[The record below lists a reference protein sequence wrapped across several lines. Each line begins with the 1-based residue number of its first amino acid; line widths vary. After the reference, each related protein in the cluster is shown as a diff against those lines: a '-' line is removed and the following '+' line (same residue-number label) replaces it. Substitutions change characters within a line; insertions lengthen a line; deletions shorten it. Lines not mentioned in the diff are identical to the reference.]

1 MAQAQP
7 EVMHSSTVSFFSDL
21 DGGRSRRAMNMPAFN
36 LHAAADKAQPASTST
51 AASGKGDASTT
62 VVSSS
67 KTNQLQ
73 DSVQWLE
80 LGLCKA
86 LVRAVSKVGF
96 LSPTP
101 VQVAALP
108 EALRGTD
115 ICMRAVTGS
124 GKTAAFLLPLLNTLL
139 TKPPKMQAIH
149 NSKRKYIRAVVLVPS
164 RELGIQCENMAKDL
178 MQCTTEL
185 TISLAIGGIASKAQE
200 AALDETPDIV
210 IATPGRMCDILHNY
224 VDAKGRPRINLSGV
238 EVFVLDECDKMLTVV
253 MKDQVEDILKRTDDT
268 MRQTMLVSATMTKDV
283 DDFAKEHLFKPKNVD
298 VGHVALAAQLRQQF
312 VRIKTHVKD
321 VDDEDRTHAMPD
333 APTGGREEGRGAR
346 KRLRE
351 EESGEIVGKKGKGK
365 KENEAEAG
373 EEEKAE
379 THSVIDAHISK
390 IKTRYAVALCQNTFK
405 NGTLIFTKFR
415 TTAHRLTL
423 IFNQLGMNAG
433 ELHSSQTQ
441 EERSNALNRFSCG
454 ELNYLI
460 CTDLASRGLDIRGVS
475 TVLNFDLPPVL
486 ATYIHR
492 VGRTARIGE
501 KGTAVSL
508 VHEVQ
513 DAEIMRKI
521 ITISARVNSHQI
533 ASVKRRDVS
542 DEQIKAATEA
552 IDAIFNNV
560 RVILQ
565 AEALEEQINRAE
577 KKAKSTTEK
586 IEAIA
591 GTVTAKP
598 KRSWCI
604 TREERKARAE
614 EERKQYEKEAEYTA
628 GHLTQELNDLEAEQ
642 SRFLQR
648 QKRQR
653 ASVREKQEKERQKGL
668 EERKAL
674 KKKEDEK
681 LKGGIIK
688 KLKKAKVREAR
699 REKRAEKREKSGSK
713 PYVSKRGERKT
724 KQTKNRTRGRMKKH

>member
-21 DGGRSRRAMNMPAFN
+21 DGGRSRRAMHMPAFQPSTSN
-36 LHAAADKAQPASTST
+36 INAHQSAEERETPAAAV
-51 AASGKGDASTT
+51 GT
-62 VVSSS
+62 VATS

-115 ICMRAVTGS
+115 VCMRAVTGS

-164 RELGIQCENMAKDL
+164 RELGIQCEAMAKDL
-178 MQCTTEL
+178 MQCTSEL

-200 AALDETPDIV
+200 AALDQTPDIV
-210 IATPGRMCDILHNY
+210 IATPGRLCDILHNY
-224 VDAKGRPRINLSGV
+224 VDAKGRPRIHLSGV

-253 MKDQVEDILKRTDDT
+253 MKDQVEDVLKRTDDT
-268 MRQTMLVSATMTKDV
+268 IRQTLLVSATMTKDV

-312 VRIKTHVKD
+312 VRIKTHAKD
-321 VDDEDRTHAMPD
+321 VDDEDRTHALPEE
-333 APTGGREEGRGAR
+333 ATGGRDEGRGAR
-346 KRLRE
+346 KRERE
-351 EESGEIVGKKGKGK
+351 ETEGKREK
-365 KENEAEAG
+365 KEKKSDKEKEGGAEAEEPAD
-373 EEEKAE
+373 
-379 THSVIDAHISK
+379 THTVLDAHISK
-390 IKTRYAVALCQNTFK
+390 VKTRYAVALCQNHFK
-405 NGTLIFTKFR
+405 SATLIFTKFR

-423 IFNQLGMNAG
+423 VFNQLDMKAG
-433 ELHSSQTQ
+433 ELHGAQTQ
-441 EERSNALNRFSCG
+441 EERTAALNRFSCG

-460 CTDLASRGLDIRGVS
+460 CTDVASRGLDIRGVH
-475 TVLNFDLPPVL
+475 TVFNFDLPPVL

-542 DEQIKAATEA
+542 DEQIAAATEA
-552 IDAIFNNV
+552 VDGVFNSV

-577 KKAKSTTEK
+577 RKAKNTTERT
-586 IEAIA
+586 EAIA
-591 GTVTAKP
+591 GTLTAKP
-598 KRSWCI
+598 KRSWCV
-604 TREERKARAE
+604 TREEGKARAN
-614 EERKQYEKEAEYTA
+614 EERMQYEKEAAYTA

-653 ASVREKQEKERQKGL
+653 AGVREKHERDRQKGL

-674 KKKEDEK
+674 KKKEGEK

-688 KLKKAKVREAR
+688 KMKQAKVREAR
-699 REKRAEKREKSGSK
+699 REKRAEKREKSGAK
-713 PYVSKRGERKT
+713 PYQKRGVRKT
-724 KQTKNRTRGRMKKH
+724 KQTKNRTKGRMKKH